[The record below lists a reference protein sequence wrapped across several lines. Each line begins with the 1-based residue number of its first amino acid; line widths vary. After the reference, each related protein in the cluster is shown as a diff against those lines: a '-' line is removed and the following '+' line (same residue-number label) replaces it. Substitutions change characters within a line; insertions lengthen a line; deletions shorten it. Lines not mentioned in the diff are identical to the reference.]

1 MIRVLIATLPAIATL
16 AVAFLFLT
24 HPVLAAACG
33 KASFYA
39 DAHHGRTMANGR
51 PFNMHAMTAASNT
64 LPLGSKA
71 RVTHG
76 KRSVVVTITDTG
88 GFHRYGRIID
98 LSKGAFAKL
107 APTREGIIRVCVER
121 LSR

>member
-1 MIRVLIATLPAIATL
+1 MIRFLIASIPAWATL

-24 HPVLAAACG
+24 DPALAADCG
-33 KASFYA
+33 KASFYGE
-39 DAHHGRTMANGR
+39 AHHGK

-76 KRSVVVTITDTG
+76 KKSVVVTITDTG
-88 GFHRYGRIID
+88 AFYRYGRIID
-98 LSKGAFAKL
+98 LSKGSFAKL
-107 APTREGIIRVCVER
+107 ASTDKGVIKVCVER
-121 LSR
+121 L